1 MTHAGQGESETLRFN
16 DFDALYR
23 GERELTVGDEQ
34 INFTVIPW
42 DIGGPQP
49 AIVEL
54 EEAGAFT
61 DPVLEAGCGLGENA
75 LFLAGRGH
83 HVTAFDAAPA
93 AIEGNRRRATERG
106 SSAEFLVSDATTLD
120 GITGRFRTV
129 LDSALLHCLDE
140 AQRRAYLTALHRVCE
155 PGARLYVLCFSD
167 GMPSGF
173 PGPFTFSEDDVRRTV
188 TDGWTIRELRRV
200 SYISAMTPDTL
211 AAMSPQALL
220 GQRESDFQLDERGR
234 ILLPMWQVTAERI

>member
-1 MTHAGQGESETLRFN
+1 MTHASRGESETLRFN

-54 EEAGAFT
+54 EEAGEIT

-75 LFLAGRGH
+75 LFLARRGH
-83 HVTAFDAAPA
+83 RVTAFDAAPA
-93 AIEGNRRRATERG
+93 AIEGNRRKATERDT
-106 SSAEFLVSDATTLD
+106 SVEFLVSDATTLD

-129 LDSALLHCLDE
+129 VDSALLHCLDE

-155 PGARLYVLCFSD
+155 PGARLHILCFSD
-167 GMPSGF
+167 AMPDGF
-173 PGPFTFSEDDVRRTV
+173 PGPFTFSENDLRHDIV
-188 TDGWTIRELRRV
+188 DGWTIRGLRRV
-200 SYISAMTPDTL
+200 DYISAMTPDTVPGEL
-211 AAMSPQALL
+211 
-220 GQRESDFQLDERGR
+220 EVDFRRDEQGR